1 MSDHASTNG
10 LPKCDRLEMIVARAR
25 NGTIGDR
32 DALPWKLHADLQRFK
47 RLTMGHA
54 ILMGRKTYESIGRL
68 LPGRQ
73 TIILSRRGDWQ
84 VPGACVVPSLEAA
97 LAIVPPP
104 SIPFVVGGAE
114 IYRLAWPS
122 MRAVHITHVLADV
135 PGDTVLP
142 PLSMEGFRCVESEC
156 VGADER
162 NDWPTR
168 YERWMRVDPTGNVS
182 T

>member
-1 MSDHASTNG
+1 MR
-10 LPKCDRLEMIVARAR
+10 DRLEMIVARAR

-73 TIILSRRGDWQ
+73 TIILSRRSDWQ

-97 LAIVPPP
+97 LAIVPVS

-114 IYRLAWPS
+114 IYRLAWPYL
-122 MRAVHITHVLADV
+122 RAVHITHVLADV

-142 PLSMEGFRCVESEC
+142 PLAMEGFRCVESEC
-156 VGADER
+156 VSADER

-168 YERWMRVDPTGNVS
+168 YERWMRVGPTGDLS